1 MSVILVY
8 FFYKNH
14 KNHDQIRIRQYIFCS
29 GKDPDLQH
37 YTQYGTVLKNKRG
50 GSELKVRIRAEPTI
64 LLLQIGTPP

>member
-1 MSVILVY
+1 M
-8 FFYKNH
+8 H
-14 KNHDQIRIRQYIFCS
+14 IRIRVSNPDPYGFGFVKL

-50 GSELKVRIRAEPTI
+50 GPELKVRIRAEPTI